1 LQRKPALPCNND
13 RFDETG
19 QTTGQENA
27 MGMLDGKVVIVTG
40 ASSGIGASCVEVMA
54 GEGAK
59 VVAGARRKDR
69 LDALAEK
76 CGPNVLP
83 VVVDVKKEADIL
95 NMFEQCD
102 KTFGPAHIVVN
113 CAGFAQHIPTVDM
126 SLDDWND
133 IIETNL
139 TSVFLCSREAFR
151 RMKPLGRGRIINIGS
166 ISAKMPRPDNIGYPA
181 TKAAVEAMTHSLA
194 MDGREFGITASCLH
208 IGATVSELSP
218 NMDTRSRDVTMATED
233 VSRTVLHIAAMPDE
247 TNIFNLLMIP
257 IRQPYLARG

>member
-1 LQRKPALPCNND
+1 M
-13 RFDETG
+13 G
-19 QTTGQENA
+19 Q
-27 MGMLDGKVVIVTG
+27 LDGKVVIVTG

-54 GEGAK
+54 AAGAK
-59 VVAGARRKDR
+59 VVGGARRKDR
-69 LDALAEK
+69 LAELAKK
-76 CGPNVLP
+76 CGPNVHT
-83 VVVDVKKEADIL
+83 VVTDVKKEADIL
-95 NMFEQCD
+95 NLFAECE
-102 KTFGPAHIVVN
+102 KTFGAPHILVN
-113 CAGFAQHIPTVDM
+113 CAGFAQHIPTIDM

-151 RMKPLGRGRIINIGS
+151 RFKPLKRGRIINIGS

-218 NMDTRSRDVTMATED
+218 NMDLRNRDVTMATED
-233 VSRTVLHIAAMPDE
+233 VTRTVLHIAAMPDE
-247 TNIFNLLMIP
+247 TNIFNVLMIP